1 MHFCQHVWY
10 LPQPAGASG
19 CAHAAQG
26 QSMVTISRTQRT
38 CPQLSFQRQAMQWDW
53 TWLMFLLC
61 FLSSKRRNK
70 RTTLHLRAVTLIA
83 WSWGYPRLLCT
94 KPCGWGHAET
104 GAWGCL
110 CGTVL
115 EDGVGW
121 RKPVPEQ
128 ITHTTSSDCPGWAIL
143 STAPGTVRGNQ
154 LSHTQRK
161 SKWIWCFSG
170 VDTQWLEVMEVAEL
184 AHRLDEGLTAQTE
197 HHPISPILSYVSVT
211 LSHYQRARSRKLPGN
226 STVTP
231 VLTDL
236 GMWGSLNLVEV
247 QRNFTLLWVQ
257 HIHMG
262 HCRKER
268 SCSSPSLAGLPA
280 ALPSSHS
287 YWAASHWAGAICL
300 KETPTIKYCQAVPHF
315 RATPNP
321 RSQEEMSQQDCP
333 GTQLH
338 APSCSLPHHSWNFPS
353 SQLSAVRYV
362 VGVS

>member
-1 MHFCQHVWY
+1 MHFCQRVWY

-110 CGTVL
+110 WGTVL

-236 GMWGSLNLVEV
+236 GMWEKPEFGWGPEEFYTALSAAYPHGTLPEGEV
-247 QRNFTLLWVQ
+247 LL
-257 HIHMG
+257 
-262 HCRKER
+262 
-268 SCSSPSLAGLPA
+268 LP
-280 ALPSSHS
+280 
-287 YWAASHWAGAICL
+287 I
-300 KETPTIKYCQAVPHF
+300 
-315 RATPNP
+315 
-321 RSQEEMSQQDCP
+321 P
-333 GTQLH
+333 GW
-338 APSCSLPHHSWNFPS
+338 PSCCASVIP
-353 SQLSAVRYV
+353 
-362 VGVS
+362 